1 MSLSYI
7 YGSQRKNLTAA
18 NNLPYMSE
26 DSAARIRSAASLLVK
41 GGTLTNEPCPKCGGV
56 QVRFADKTTCINCGN
71 EVKAGAATTAAIIA
85 QPPKAEEK
93 AAPAPQAPSS
103 PNLSSA
109 ASLIEEK
116 IALLAAEIRSE
127 SDISL
132 QKQKAELLESYLRI
146 LEKTKSLAA
155 SS

>member
-1 MSLSYI
+1 
-7 YGSQRKNLTAA
+7 
-18 NNLPYMSE
+18 MSE

-56 QVRFADKTTCINCGN
+56 QVRLADKTTCINCGN
-71 EVKAGAATTAAIIA
+71 EVKAGAATAAAAIA

-93 AAPAPQAPSS
+93 TAPAPQAPSS

>member
-1 MSLSYI
+1 
-7 YGSQRKNLTAA
+7 
-18 NNLPYMSE
+18 MSE

-41 GGTLTNEPCPKCGGV
+41 GGTLTNEPCPKCRGV
-56 QVRFADKTTCINCGN
+56 QVRLADKTTCINCGN
-71 EVKAGAATTAAIIA
+71 EVKAGAAAAAAGAAIA

>member
-1 MSLSYI
+1 
-7 YGSQRKNLTAA
+7 
-18 NNLPYMSE
+18 MSE

-41 GGTLTNEPCPKCGGV
+41 GGTLTN
-56 QVRFADKTTCINCGN
+56 KTTCINCGN
-71 EVKAGAATTAAIIA
+71 EVKAGAAAAAAAIA

-132 QKQKAELLESYLRI
+132 QKKKAELLESYLRI

>member
-1 MSLSYI
+1 
-7 YGSQRKNLTAA
+7 
-18 NNLPYMSE
+18 MSE

-56 QVRFADKTTCINCGN
+56 QVRLADKTTCINCGN
-71 EVKAGAATTAAIIA
+71 EVKAGGAAAAAAIA

-116 IALLAAEIRSE
+116 IVLLAAEIRSE

>member
-1 MSLSYI
+1 
-7 YGSQRKNLTAA
+7 
-18 NNLPYMSE
+18 MSE

-56 QVRFADKTTCINCGN
+56 QVRLADKTTCINCGN
-71 EVKAGAATTAAIIA
+71 EVKAGAAAAAIA

-93 AAPAPQAPSS
+93 AAPAPQAASS
-103 PNLSSA
+103 PNLLSSA

>member
-1 MSLSYI
+1 
-7 YGSQRKNLTAA
+7 
-18 NNLPYMSE
+18 MSE

-71 EVKAGAATTAAIIA
+71 EVKAGAAAAAAIA

-93 AAPAPQAPSS
+93 AAPPPQAASS
-103 PNLSSA
+103 PNLLSSA

-127 SDISL
+127 NDISL

>member
-1 MSLSYI
+1 
-7 YGSQRKNLTAA
+7 
-18 NNLPYMSE
+18 MSE

-41 GGTLTNEPCPKCGGV
+41 GGTLTNEPCPKCRGV
-56 QVRFADKTTCINCGN
+56 QVRLADKTTCINCGN
-71 EVKAGAATTAAIIA
+71 EVKAGAAAAAAAAIA

-116 IALLAAEIRSE
+116 IALLAAEVRSE

>member
-1 MSLSYI
+1 
-7 YGSQRKNLTAA
+7 
-18 NNLPYMSE
+18 MSE

-71 EVKAGAATTAAIIA
+71 EVKAGAAAAAIIA

-93 AAPAPQAPSS
+93 AALAPQAPSS

>member
-1 MSLSYI
+1 
-7 YGSQRKNLTAA
+7 
-18 NNLPYMSE
+18 MSE

-56 QVRFADKTTCINCGN
+56 QVRLADKTTCINCGN
-71 EVKAGAATTAAIIA
+71 EVKAGAAAAAAAAAAAIA

>member
-1 MSLSYI
+1 
-7 YGSQRKNLTAA
+7 
-18 NNLPYMSE
+18 MSE

-56 QVRFADKTTCINCGN
+56 QVRLADKTTCINCGN
-71 EVKAGAATTAAIIA
+71 EVKAGAAAAAAAIA
-85 QPPKAEEK
+85 QPPKAEQK

-103 PNLSSA
+103 PNLLSSA

-146 LEKTKSLAA
+146 LEKTKSLGV

>member
-1 MSLSYI
+1 
-7 YGSQRKNLTAA
+7 
-18 NNLPYMSE
+18 MSE

-56 QVRFADKTTCINCGN
+56 QVRLGDKSTCINCGN
-71 EVKAGAATTAAIIA
+71 EVKAGAAAAAIA

>member
-1 MSLSYI
+1 
-7 YGSQRKNLTAA
+7 
-18 NNLPYMSE
+18 MSE

-56 QVRFADKTTCINCGN
+56 QVRLADKTTCINCGN
-71 EVKAGAATTAAIIA
+71 EVKAGAATAAAAAIA

-93 AAPAPQAPSS
+93 AAPGPQAPSS

>member
-1 MSLSYI
+1 
-7 YGSQRKNLTAA
+7 
-18 NNLPYMSE
+18 MSE

-41 GGTLTNEPCPKCGGV
+41 GGTLTNEPCPKCRGV
-56 QVRFADKTTCINCGN
+56 QVRLADKTTCINCGN
-71 EVKAGAATTAAIIA
+71 EVKAGAATAAAAAIA

>member
-1 MSLSYI
+1 
-7 YGSQRKNLTAA
+7 
-18 NNLPYMSE
+18 MSE

-71 EVKAGAATTAAIIA
+71 EVKAGAAAAAAIIA
-85 QPPKAEEK
+85 QPPNAEEK

>member
-1 MSLSYI
+1 
-7 YGSQRKNLTAA
+7 
-18 NNLPYMSE
+18 MSE

-71 EVKAGAATTAAIIA
+71 EVKAGAAAAAIIA

-93 AAPAPQAPSS
+93 AAPASQALSS

>member
-1 MSLSYI
+1 
-7 YGSQRKNLTAA
+7 
-18 NNLPYMSE
+18 MSE

-41 GGTLTNEPCPKCGGV
+41 GGTLTNEPCPKCRGV
-56 QVRFADKTTCINCGN
+56 QVRLADKTTCINCGN
-71 EVKAGAATTAAIIA
+71 EVKAGAAAAAAAAAAIA

>member
-1 MSLSYI
+1 
-7 YGSQRKNLTAA
+7 
-18 NNLPYMSE
+18 MSE

-56 QVRFADKTTCINCGN
+56 QVRLADKTTCINCGN
-71 EVKAGAATTAAIIA
+71 EVKAGAAAAAAAAAIA

>member
-1 MSLSYI
+1 
-7 YGSQRKNLTAA
+7 
-18 NNLPYMSE
+18 MSE

-41 GGTLTNEPCPKCGGV
+41 GGTLTDEPCPKCGGV

-71 EVKAGAATTAAIIA
+71 EVKAGAAAAIIA

-93 AAPAPQAPSS
+93 AAPAPQALSS

>member
-1 MSLSYI
+1 
-7 YGSQRKNLTAA
+7 
-18 NNLPYMSE
+18 MSE

-41 GGTLTNEPCPKCGGV
+41 GGTLTNEPCPKCRGV
-56 QVRFADKTTCINCGN
+56 QVRLADKTTCINCGN
-71 EVKAGAATTAAIIA
+71 EVKAGAAAAAAPIA

>member
-1 MSLSYI
+1 
-7 YGSQRKNLTAA
+7 
-18 NNLPYMSE
+18 MSE

-56 QVRFADKTTCINCGN
+56 QVRLADKTTCINCGN
-71 EVKAGAATTAAIIA
+71 EVKAGAAAAIA
-85 QPPKAEEK
+85 QPPKAEQK

-103 PNLSSA
+103 PNLLSSA

-146 LEKTKSLAA
+146 LEKTKSLGV

>member
-1 MSLSYI
+1 
-7 YGSQRKNLTAA
+7 
-18 NNLPYMSE
+18 MSE

-56 QVRFADKTTCINCGN
+56 QVRLADKTTCINCGN
-71 EVKAGAATTAAIIA
+71 EVKAGAAAAAAIA

-93 AAPAPQAPSS
+93 AAQAPQAPSS

-146 LEKTKSLAA
+146 FEKTKSLAA